1 MSLHIP
7 LRWKLLV
14 GVMLILGAD
23 ASLAQSIYRCEAGGK
38 TTYSDR
44 PCESGSMRKVSPD
57 GQPTAEQRAAA
68 RARLQL
74 QLDQDAAKQQE
85 RRALELATAQAAA
98 ERRAALPPPVYED
111 PRDNQKQL
119 VHSPSGWD
127 YKTPKQIRAEE
138 AARAARAATQPPPSR
153 PMNPNVVNCDAG
165 GCGGTDGTRYNRG
178 AGNTM
183 FGSDGRICQA
193 VAPGAPLMCN

>member
-1 MSLHIP
+1 
-7 LRWKLLV
+7 
-14 GVMLILGAD
+14 MLIIGAD
-23 ASLAQSIYRCEAGGK
+23 ASLAQSIYRCDVGGK

-44 PCESGSMRKVSPD
+44 PCVAGTVRKVSPD

-68 RARLQL
+68 RAHLQR

-98 ERRAALPPPVYED
+98 ERRASLPPPVYED

-119 VHSPSGWD
+119 VHSP
-127 YKTPKQIRAEE
+127 R
-138 AARAARAATQPPPSR
+138 R
-153 PMNPNVVNCDAG
+153 PMNPNVVNCDAA
-165 GCGGTDGTRYNRG
+165 GCWGTDGTRYNRG

-183 FGSDGRICQA
+183 FGSDGRTCQA
-193 VAPGAPLMCN
+193 VAPGAPLMCP